1 MTVSTKELRTRTKEI
16 MEAMKRGEEV
26 IITYRGKPAAKI
38 VPIREARDAGHE
50 EVDDSL
56 FGVWEDNT
64 AVEDVGEFIDEV
76 RGGRFE

>member
-38 VPIREARDAGHE
+38 VPIREKRDEGRKE
-50 EVDDSL
+50 SDDSL
-56 FGVWEDNT
+56 FGVWKDNP

>member
-38 VPIREARDAGHE
+38 VPIREKRDAGRE
-50 EVDDSL
+50 EADDSL
-56 FGVWEDNT
+56 FGVWKDNP